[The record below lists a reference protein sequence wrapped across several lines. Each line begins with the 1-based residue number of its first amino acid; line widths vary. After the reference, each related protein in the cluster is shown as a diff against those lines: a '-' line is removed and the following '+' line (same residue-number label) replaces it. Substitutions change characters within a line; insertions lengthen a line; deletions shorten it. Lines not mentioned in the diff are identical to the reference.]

1 MNPSNILT
9 VALVGLTLVACSN
22 SEQETSTVQ
31 AQEVNAARPMPVRV
45 LTLGAATME
54 SMQGRYTG
62 IIQASREVAV
72 GVNVGGQI
80 EQVLV
85 QEGDLVEAGAPLMQ
99 LDKRRLLAGRN
110 ALLAQVQG
118 AQARLDELIAGPR
131 KETIAAARASISALE
146 EELRLADL
154 LLVRR
159 RGLLESDSISREEV
173 DVSHAQVLTLK
184 ARIQGA
190 QAGLSEL
197 ENGTRPE
204 TIAAQRASLAGLQ
217 ASLDSNDIDLADTL
231 VAAPFAG
238 HIQRIMVH
246 EGAVVPAGT
255 GVLLLV
261 ETGALEAHFGLSQT
275 DAATLNSN
283 DFVVEVSGHPV
294 AVLSKRLL
302 PNLDPNQRTI
312 PWILDLDTAGL
323 KVALQPGQIAT
334 LRWSRPLGEAGWRV
348 PLFALTEGV
357 RGMWTGFV
365 VVEKEGQTH
374 VQPVDLEVLH
384 TLPDAAVVRG
394 ALKAGD
400 RLLIDG
406 VDRVVGGQQVRI
418 VTDKGDTTRG

>member
-1 MNPSNILT
+1 M
-9 VALVGLTLVACSN
+9 
-22 SEQETSTVQ
+22 
-31 AQEVNAARPMPVRV
+31 
-45 LTLGAATME
+45 
-54 SMQGRYTG
+54 
-62 IIQASREVAV
+62 
-72 GVNVGGQI
+72 
-80 EQVLV
+80 
-85 QEGDLVEAGAPLMQ
+85 
-99 LDKRRLLAGRN
+99 
-110 ALLAQVQG
+110 
-118 AQARLDELIAGPR
+118 IAGPR
-131 KETIAAARASISALE
+131 KETIAAARASLPALE
-146 EELRLADL
+146 AELPLAAL

-184 ARIQGA
+184 ARVQGA

-217 ASLDSNDIDLADTL
+217 ASLESKDIDLADTL

-238 HIQRIMVH
+238 HIQRIMKH

-275 DAATLNSN
+275 DAATLDSN
-283 DFVVEVSGHPV
+283 DFVVEVSGQPV
-294 AVLSKRLL
+294 AVLGKRLL

-312 PWILDLDTAGL
+312 PWILDLDTSTL
-323 KVALQPGQIAT
+323 EVALQPGQIAT
-334 LRWSRPLGEAGWRV
+334 LRWSRPLGEAGWRI
-348 PLFALTEGV
+348 PLSALTEGV

-365 VVEKEGQTH
+365 VVEKEGKTH

-418 VTDKGDTTRG
+418 VTAKGDTTRG